1 MSEWLGVNAMR
12 ALNHFIFLFFWNCT
26 MTSVWSWDEDG
37 SGLRTG
43 GGGWWRM
50 VKAEKGGLEG
60 WVGGCFGV
68 AAG

>member
-1 MSEWLGVNAMR
+1 
-12 ALNHFIFLFFWNCT
+12 

-43 GGGWWRM
+43 GGGWRRM

-60 WVGGCFGV
+60 WGGVLG
-68 AAG
+68 

>member
-1 MSEWLGVNAMR
+1 
-12 ALNHFIFLFFWNCT
+12 

-60 WVGGCFGV
+60 WVEGVVFWGSGGLTG
-68 AAG
+68 